1 MSPDCDTDT
10 TPHDDGRDPKGLST
24 GHDEDETVLSGS
36 DNRLKNV
43 DLLDYA
49 NSIAPLRGLGYRIY
63 VNQPY
68 VDQFIDSLQTTL
80 MTHRKQVNYREVS

>member
-24 GHDEDETVLSGS
+24 GHGEDETVLSGP

-49 NSIAPLRGLGYRIY
+49 NSIAPLRDLGYRIY

-68 VDQFIDSLQTTL
+68 VDQFIDSF
-80 MTHRKQVNYREVS
+80 